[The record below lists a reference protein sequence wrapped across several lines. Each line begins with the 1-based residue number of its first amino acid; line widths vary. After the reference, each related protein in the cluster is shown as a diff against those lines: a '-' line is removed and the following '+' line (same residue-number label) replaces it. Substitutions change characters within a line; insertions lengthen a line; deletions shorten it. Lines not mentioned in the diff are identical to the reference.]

1 MVSDATLT
9 DSVVVN
15 LTINGVNDSPVITQG
30 PGPLSLTVAEDGTV
44 SQELNATDVDSGTSF
59 TWSLSG
65 AATNGTA
72 GIDSSTGLFTYSP
85 DANYNGNDSA
95 TVMVSDGVLSDSL
108 VINLTVTPVND
119 APEITQGNG
128 PLSYTLNEDSNLTF
142 DLNASDLEGDVL
154 AWSIGSN
161 PSNGT
166 ATVDSTTGLVTYVPS
181 ADYEGNDT
189 LTVTVSDATLTDSVV
204 VNLTINGVNDSP
216 VITQGPGP
224 LSLTVAE
231 DGTVSQELNAT
242 DVDSGTSFT
251 WSLTGAATN
260 GTAGIDSSTGL
271 FTYSPDANY
280 YGNDSATVMV
290 SDGVLSDSLVINLT
304 VTPVNDAPEITQGNG
319 PLSYTLNED
328 SNLTFDLNASDLE
341 GDVLAWSIGSNPSNG
356 TATVDSGTGL
366 VTYAPSAD
374 YEGNDTLTVMVSD
387 ATLTDS
393 VVVNLTINGVN
404 DSPVITQGPG
414 PLFNRC

>member
-1 MVSDATLT
+1 MMNEA
-9 DSVVVN
+9 
-15 LTINGVNDSPVITQG
+15 PVITQG
-30 PGPLSLTVAEDGTV
+30 PGPLG
-44 SQELNATDVDSGTSF
+44 
-59 TWSLSG
+59 
-65 AATNGTA
+65 
-72 GIDSSTGLFTYSP
+72 
-85 DANYNGNDSA
+85 
-95 TVMVSDGVLSDSL
+95 
-108 VINLTVTPVND
+108 
-119 APEITQGNG
+119 
-128 PLSYTLNEDSNLTF
+128 
-142 DLNASDLEGDVL
+142 
-154 AWSIGSN
+154 
-161 PSNGT
+161 
-166 ATVDSTTGLVTYVPS
+166 
-181 ADYEGNDT
+181 
-189 LTVTVSDATLTDSVV
+189 
-204 VNLTINGVNDSP
+204 
-216 VITQGPGP
+216 
-224 LSLTVAE
+224 LTVAE

-304 VTPVNDAPEITQGNG
+304 GTPVNDAPEITQGNG

-341 GDVLAWSIGSNPSNG
+341 GDVLTWSIGSNPSNG

-374 YEGNDTLTVMVSD
+374 YEGNDTLTVTVSD

-404 DSPVITQGPG
+404 DSPSSISSSDGLSFSENLSIGSAIGSFVAVDPDAGDSLNFSLYDDNQSTDNQFFSMDNNGTLRNAVLI
-414 PLFNRC
+414 